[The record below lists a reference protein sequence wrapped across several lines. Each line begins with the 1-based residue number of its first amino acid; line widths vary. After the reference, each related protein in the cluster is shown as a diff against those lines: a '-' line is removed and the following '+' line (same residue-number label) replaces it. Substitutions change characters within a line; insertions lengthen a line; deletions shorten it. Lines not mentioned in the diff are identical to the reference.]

1 MLLSELIN
9 LETNKMQN
17 LIYESCETIKKD
29 IPKFLHSYYRCIVGA
44 KIVSDEVILLISIND
59 DYLTNILKIDYKNE
73 KEYID
78 YIPPKELNGFN
89 INIFFYKKFEEYSES
104 DLICLR
110 LEKIFNKKVV
120 NFPMEK
126 MW

>member
-1 MLLSELIN
+1 MLLLELMN
-9 LETNKMQN
+9 LETDEMQN

-29 IPKFLHSYYRCIVGA
+29 IPEFLHSYYRCMVGA

-59 DYLTNILKIDYKNE
+59 DYLKNILKIDYKNK

-89 INIFFYKKFEEYSES
+89 VKMFFHKKFEEYSES
-104 DLICLR
+104 DLICIR
-110 LEKIFNKKVV
+110 LEKIFNKKVTL
-120 NFPMEK
+120 FPMEK